1 MNKRTKDLCPQP
13 YPTPRTPLPPHV
25 PPIFPASVYRCRD
38 LDETRQLLEGELD
51 GYVYQ
56 RDGHPNADVLAQR
69 CQELHRADWAVIT
82 SSGMS
87 ALAAAILSGVSQGDH
102 ILASDQL
109 YGHSLRLVL
118 RESRRLG
125 IQASV
130 VDTTD
135 LAATKAA
142 LRQNTKLIVVETIT
156 NPLLRVVDISALANL
171 ATDAAA
177 DLLVDNTFATPLACQ
192 PLTLGADMVV
202 ESISKMMNGHSDVML
217 GMLAGRHNDLA
228 SAILGQT
235 CEQRARDVISV
246 WGLNSSP
253 FDCWLAARG
262 LTTLHLRFAQ
272 ACANARQVAEFL
284 SRRADVSDVH
294 YPGLP
299 AHPDYEIAQQQFG
312 ENSGWMVTFNL
323 AGGATAAQRFITA
336 ADGIPFCPSL
346 GEVDT
351 TLSHPASTS
360 HRGLAAA
367 EQEQLGIH
375 GGTIRLSVGTESAEH
390 VLELVEMA
398 LDRV

>member
-13 YPTPRTPLPPHV
+13 YPTPQTPLPPHV

-38 LDETRQLLEGELD
+38 PDETRQLLEGELD
-51 GYVYQ
+51 SYVYQ

-69 CQELHRADWAVIT
+69 CQELHRADWAVVT

-109 YGHSLRLVL
+109 YGHSLRLIL

-142 LRQNTKLIVVETIT
+142 LRQNTRLIVVETIT
-156 NPLLRVVDISALANL
+156 NPLLRVVDISALASL
-171 ATDAAA
+171 AADAAA

-192 PLTLGADMVV
+192 PLTLGADIVV
-202 ESISKMMNGHSDVML
+202 ESISKMINGHSDVML
-217 GMLAGRHNDLA
+217 GMLAGRHADPA
-228 SAILGQT
+228 SSIRGQT
-235 CEQRARDVISV
+235 SEQRARDVISV
-246 WGLNSSP
+246 WGLASSP

-272 ACANARQVAEFL
+272 ACDNARQVAEFL
-284 SRRADVSDVH
+284 SRRADVSHVH

-299 AHPDYEIAQQQFG
+299 THPDYDIAQQQFG
-312 ENSGWMVTFNL
+312 ETSGWMVTFNL
-323 AGGATAAQRFITA
+323 TGGATAAQRFISTA
-336 ADGIPFCPSL
+336 GIPFCPSL

-360 HRGLAAA
+360 HRGLATA